1 MTAGIKANVDG
12 SAAIQVGGVDAITLT
27 SAGAASFVT
36 SPMTIQGGS
45 AAAPSLTFSG
55 DTNTGIFSP
64 AADTI
69 AFSEG
74 GVEALRINSSG
85 TVVLSGGDTTANGT
99 GITFPATQS
108 ASSNAN
114 TLDDYEEGTWTPTAT
129 SASGSLT
136 AYTSSGT
143 YTKIG
148 RTVFVR
154 ATISLTTVGTASG
167 ALNGGGLPF
176 TAENTNRPFVS
187 LVREDAAT
195 GNGYLAAGTANSTTF
210 FITTLSGNAGIVWTN
225 GYVYTFCATYQV

>member
-1 MTAGIKANVDG
+1 MPVVISGTNGVSGVDG
-12 SAAIQVGGVDAITLT
+12 T
-27 SAGAASFVT
+27 ASN
-36 SPMTIQGGS
+36 
-45 AAAPSLTFSG
+45 PSYEGTDS
-55 DTNTGIFSP
+55 NTGIFFP
-64 AADTI
+64 AADTVAI
-69 AFSEG
+69 ATG
-74 GVEALRINSSG
+74 GTQRLTVNSSG
-85 TVVLSGGDTTANGT
+85 NTQTVGTISVGNATPSTSGA

-108 ASSNAN
+108 ASSDAN
-114 TLDDYEEGTWTPTAT
+114 TLDDYDEGTWTPTAT

-136 AYTSSGT
+136 AYTSSGI

-210 FITTLSGNAGIVWTN
+210 FIHTLSGNAGIVWTN

>member
-1 MTAGIKANVDG
+1 MSTGLKANSDG

-114 TLDDYEEGTWTPTAT
+114 TLDDYEEGTWTPTDT
-129 SASGSLT
+129 SGAGLT
-136 AYTSSGT
+136 FTSITAT

-148 RTVFVR
+148 RLVTLNFQF
-154 ATISLTTVGTASG
+154 TFPSTASG
-167 ALNGGGLPF
+167 ATVQIGGLPF
-176 TAENTNRPFVS
+176 SATNGNATGALGTNNGSATIYILTIASAVSYIYLRKTDNNNPTNANFSTYFVS
-187 LVREDAAT
+187 GSL
-195 GNGYLAAGTANSTTF
+195 
-210 FITTLSGNAGIVWTN
+210 
-225 GYVYTFCATYQV
+225 TYPAS